1 MKEKFLNICFRI
13 YDLIIKMI
21 SVKGLVFVIASVLRF
36 RGDIDAITWG
46 FFAAGFVGLRTLE
59 KFINRGNKSE

>member
-1 MKEKFLNICFRI
+1 MKEILNRF
-13 YDLIIKMI
+13 YLLIIKMI
-21 SVKGLVFVIASVLRF
+21 SVKGLVFVVASMLMF
-36 RGDIDAITWG
+36 RGNLDAITWG